1 MIEPRYRDLWRQ
13 GELCRRAEQ
22 LYALFSPCTLCPW
35 QCGVDRLFGKT
46 GRCGAGNMLRI
57 AKAISHHGEEPVISG
72 TRGSGTIFFSH
83 CNLSCCF
90 CQNYQ
95 ISNQGFGVD
104 STIEQLAQAMIGLQQ
119 QGCHNINLVSPSHYL
134 PFIVQALDHAAARG
148 LHIPVVYNSNG
159 YESVDVVR
167 LLDGIVDVY
176 LPDIKYGDDA
186 MATRISGA
194 RSYTTISQAAV
205 DEMFRQ
211 TGYLNVDNEGIAR
224 CGTII
229 RHLVLPA
236 GLSGTELVLKMI
248 RSRYG
253 RFAPVSLMAQ
263 YTPCHRADRFPE
275 LTRRLSR
282 QEYEAALSIF
292 ESLGFEYGWVQ
303 EYERL
308 DESFVPDFRK
318 KDSWN

>member
-1 MIEPRYRDLWRQ
+1 M
-13 GELCRRAEQ
+13 
-22 LYALFSPCTLCPW
+22 LCPW
-35 QCGVDRLFGKT
+35 QCMVDRLHGKT
-46 GRCGAGNMLRI
+46 GRCRAGNVLRI
-57 AKAISHHGEEPVISG
+57 AKAIAHHGEEPVISG
-72 TRGSGTIFFSH
+72 MRGSGTIFFSY

-95 ISNQGFGVD
+95 ISQQGLGAD
-104 STIEQLAQAMIGLQQ
+104 STIEELAQAMIGLQK

-134 PFIVQALDHAAARG
+134 PFIVLALDLAATRG

-159 YESVDVVR
+159 YEALDVVR
-167 LLDGIVDVY
+167 LLDSIVDVY
-176 LPDIKYGDDA
+176 LPDIKYGDDEA
-186 MATRISGA
+186 AATLSGA
-194 RSYTTISQAAV
+194 RSYTAVSQAAI

-211 TGYLNVDNEGIAR
+211 TGYLSVDDEGIAR
-224 CGTII
+224 RGTII

-236 GLSGTELVLKMI
+236 GLSGTEIVLKTI
-248 RSRYG
+248 RNRYG

-263 YTPCHRADRFPE
+263 YTPCHHAAQFPE

-282 QEYEAALSIF
+282 QEYEKALSIF
-292 ESLGFEYGWVQ
+292 ESLGFEYGWTQ
-303 EYERL
+303 EYDRL